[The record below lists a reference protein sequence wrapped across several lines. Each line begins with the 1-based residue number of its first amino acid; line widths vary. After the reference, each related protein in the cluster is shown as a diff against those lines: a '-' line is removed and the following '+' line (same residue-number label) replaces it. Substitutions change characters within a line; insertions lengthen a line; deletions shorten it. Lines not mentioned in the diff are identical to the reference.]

1 MAKSFKKN
9 PLDNLNQT
17 NSPEVPSNENLTESG
32 SLAQDSASQETV
44 PVPPPKDIKK
54 KYLRLDITNY
64 QDYISLMADHK
75 TSTSGEYV
83 SMTQY
88 ILWLI
93 EADKQKNMELYGKL
107 EEIEKTADIHK
118 AKEYFDIKSVLS
130 VRGKLHTE
138 LKTFVEEQKAEP
150 LD

>member
-1 MAKSFKKN
+1 MATKSFKGKS
-9 PLDNLNQT
+9 PVDNLNRPST
-17 NSPEVPSNENLTESG
+17 NTSEPPANENN
-32 SLAQDSASQETV
+32 SLVQDTDSQKQDSA
-44 PVPPPKDIKK
+44 PPPKDIKK

-88 ILWLI
+88 ILKLI

-107 EEIEKTADIHK
+107 EEIEKMK
-118 AKEYFDIKSVLS
+118 Q
-130 VRGKLHTE
+130 KLI
-138 LKTFVEEQKAEP
+138 
-150 LD
+150 

>member
-17 NSPEVPSNENLTESG
+17 NTNPPEATEDENLAANG
-32 SLAQDSASQETV
+32 SSAQDSATQETA

-64 QDYISLMADHK
+64 QDYISLMAYHK
-75 TSTSGEYV
+75 TNTSGEYV

-88 ILWLI
+88 ILRLI

-107 EEIEKTADIHK
+107 EEIEKMK
-118 AKEYFDIKSVLS
+118 KEIV
-130 VRGKLHTE
+130 
-138 LKTFVEEQKAEP
+138 
-150 LD
+150 

>member
-1 MAKSFKKN
+1 MAKSFKGNN
-9 PLDNLNQT
+9 PIDNLNHSNT
-17 NSPEVPSNENLTESG
+17 NPPEPLANENLTESD
-32 SLAQDSASQETV
+32 SAAQDSASQEGGSA
-44 PVPPPKDIKK
+44 PPPKDIKK

-88 ILWLI
+88 ILRLI

-107 EEIEKTADIHK
+107 EEIEKMKKDI
-118 AKEYFDIKSVLS
+118 I
-130 VRGKLHTE
+130 
-138 LKTFVEEQKAEP
+138 
-150 LD
+150 

>member
-17 NSPEVPSNENLTESG
+17 NTNPPEATEDENLTVNDS
-32 SLAQDSASQETV
+32 STQDSASQETV
-44 PVPPPKDIKK
+44 PAPPPKDIKK

-75 TSTSGEYV
+75 TNTTGEYV

-88 ILWLI
+88 ILKLI

-107 EEIEKTADIHK
+107 EEIEKMK
-118 AKEYFDIKSVLS
+118 Q
-130 VRGKLHTE
+130 KLI
-138 LKTFVEEQKAEP
+138 
-150 LD
+150 